1 MAALAIVKLQLRSH
15 CSFSHFR
22 NGIERKAVIFIAMII
37 ANTIGNWKAATSTRI
52 LEASKQTAKS
62 RQKMTSSMMTYSG
75 AAIPSF
81 FAKQGASC
89 PGLSLRDWLSIAAG
103 ALAMASSVP
112 STGRISSK
120 QVDRLRAVAASI

>member
-1 MAALAIVKLQLRSH
+1 
-15 CSFSHFR
+15 
-22 NGIERKAVIFIAMII
+22 
-37 ANTIGNWKAATSTRI
+37 
-52 LEASKQTAKS
+52 
-62 RQKMTSSMMTYSG
+62 MTSSMMTYSG

-81 FAKQGASC
+81 FARQEASH

-120 QVDRLRAVAASI
+120 QVDRLRAVAASM

>member
-1 MAALAIVKLQLRSH
+1 
-15 CSFSHFR
+15 
-22 NGIERKAVIFIAMII
+22 
-37 ANTIGNWKAATSTRI
+37 
-52 LEASKQTAKS
+52 
-62 RQKMTSSMMTYSG
+62 MTSSMMTYSG

-81 FAKQGASC
+81 FARKEAAR

-112 STGRISSK
+112 STGRISGK

>member
-1 MAALAIVKLQLRSH
+1 
-15 CSFSHFR
+15 
-22 NGIERKAVIFIAMII
+22 
-37 ANTIGNWKAATSTRI
+37 
-52 LEASKQTAKS
+52 
-62 RQKMTSSMMTYSG
+62 MTSSMMTYSG

-81 FAKQGASC
+81 SATEGASR